1 MSQTQNVHPDFK
13 EFDELLKNL
22 NVWENPDLSE
32 KATTRKYIESE
43 VVERVFSDEGEV
55 KFGRNVD
62 KNSLEPKIFQSTEK
76 VEVERKDSEELGK
89 AYKVTAKIS
98 TLDPKDEIRIFFD
111 GTISEAKGM
120 DENRP
125 ILVRR

>member
-1 MSQTQNVHPDFK
+1 MSQTHNIHPDFK
-13 EFDELLKNL
+13 DFDELLNNL

-43 VVERVFSDEGEV
+43 VVERTFGDEAEV

-62 KNSLEPKIFQSTEK
+62 ENSLEPKMFQSTEK
-76 VEVERKDSEELGK
+76 VEVERKDSEELGR
-89 AYKVTAKIS
+89 AYKITAKIS
-98 TLDPKDEIRIFFD
+98 TLNPNDEVKIFFD
-111 GTISEAKGM
+111 GTVSEEKGM
-120 DENRP
+120 NENRP

>member
-1 MSQTQNVHPDFK
+1 MSQTHNIHPDFK
-13 EFDELLKNL
+13 DFDELLKNL

-43 VVERVFSDEGEV
+43 VVGRTFGDEAEV

-62 KNSLEPKIFQSTEK
+62 KNSLEPKMFQSTEK

-89 AYKVTAKIS
+89 AYKITAKIS
-98 TLDPKDEIRIFFD
+98 TLNPGDEVKIFFD
-111 GTISEAKGM
+111 GTVSEEKGM
-120 DENRP
+120 NENRP
-125 ILVRR
+125 ILVRK

>member
-62 KNSLEPKIFQSTEK
+62 KNNLEPKIFQSTEK